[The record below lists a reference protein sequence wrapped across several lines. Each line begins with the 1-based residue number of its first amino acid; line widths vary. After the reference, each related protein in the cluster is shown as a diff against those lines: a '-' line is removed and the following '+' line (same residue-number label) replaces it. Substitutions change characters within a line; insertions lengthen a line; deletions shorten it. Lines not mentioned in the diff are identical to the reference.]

1 MSDDLKKVASM
12 VVEELKLGQKEFMN
26 TKEAS
31 KYLGISIHTLYKLT
45 REKAIP
51 YFKPGG
57 CMNFFRKADLDS
69 WVTKNRI
76 APNAELQ
83 SKAMAR

>member
-1 MSDDLKKVASM
+1 M
-12 VVEELKLGQKEFMN
+12 VVEELKLGQKEFLN

-31 KYLGISIHTLYKLT
+31 KYLGISIHTLYRLT
-45 REKAIP
+45 GEKAIP

-57 CMNFFRKADLDS
+57 CMNFFRRSDLDS

-76 APNAELQ
+76 ASNAELAE
-83 SKAMAR
+83 KAHALARR